1 MTNTVTKI
9 IDWIKEY
16 FIKNGPECKAVIGI
30 SGGKDSTVAA
40 ALLCKALGPN
50 RVIAVQMPQGFQ
62 YDIDVSNEVIDYLE
76 ITEHYNI
83 NIGSACQEIFLS
95 LPNDIRI
102 QPQVT
107 SNVPA
112 RVRMNILY
120 AIAASRH
127 GRVVNTCN
135 RSEDYVGYST
145 KFGDAAG
152 DFSILSNYTATKV
165 KEIGIELGLP
175 KNFIEKP
182 PEDGL
187 SGLTDEENLG
197 FSYDVLDNFLLN
209 GITPPYEIY
218 KNIEQ
223 RHKRNLHKISP
234 CQLVHS
240 FLKESFIALFIFYN
254 IYDIIFI

>member
-95 LPNDIRI
+95 LPNDFRI

-112 RVRMNILY
+112 
-120 AIAASRH
+120 
-127 GRVVNTCN
+127 
-135 RSEDYVGYST
+135 
-145 KFGDAAG
+145 
-152 DFSILSNYTATKV
+152 
-165 KEIGIELGLP
+165 
-175 KNFIEKP
+175 
-182 PEDGL
+182 
-187 SGLTDEENLG
+187 
-197 FSYDVLDNFLLN
+197 
-209 GITPPYEIY
+209 
-218 KNIEQ
+218 
-223 RHKRNLHKISP
+223 
-234 CQLVHS
+234 
-240 FLKESFIALFIFYN
+240 
-254 IYDIIFI
+254 

>member
-16 FIKNGPECKAVIGI
+16 FIKNGPECKAIIGI

-135 RSEDYVGYST
+135 RSEDYIGYST

-152 DFSILSNYTATKV
+152 DFSILSNYTATEV

-234 CQLVHS
+234 MSTCPFFS
-240 FLKESFIALFIFYN
+240 
-254 IYDIIFI
+254 

>member
-16 FIKNGPECKAVIGI
+16 FIKNGPECKAIIEI

-152 DFSILSNYTATKV
+152 DFSILSNYTATEV

-234 CQLVHS
+234 MPTCPFFS
-240 FLKESFIALFIFYN
+240 
-254 IYDIIFI
+254 

>member
-120 AIAASRH
+120 AIAANRH

-152 DFSILSNYTATKV
+152 DFSILSNYTATEV

-234 CQLVHS
+234 MPTCPFFS
-240 FLKESFIALFIFYN
+240 
-254 IYDIIFI
+254 

>member
-152 DFSILSNYTATKV
+152 DFSILSNYTATEV

-234 CQLVHS
+234 MPTCP
-240 FLKESFIALFIFYN
+240 FFF
-254 IYDIIFI
+254 

>member
-16 FIKNGPECKAVIGI
+16 FIKNGPECKAIIGI

-152 DFSILSNYTATKV
+152 DFSILSNYTATEV

-234 CQLVHS
+234 MPTLSLIH
-240 FLKESFIALFIFYN
+240 I
-254 IYDIIFI
+254 

>member
-152 DFSILSNYTATKV
+152 DFSILSNYTATEV

-197 FSYDVLDNFLLN
+197 FSYDVLDNLLLN

-234 CQLVHS
+234 MPTCPFFS
-240 FLKESFIALFIFYN
+240 
-254 IYDIIFI
+254 

>member
-83 NIGSACQEIFLS
+83 NIGSAYQEIFLS

-152 DFSILSNYTATKV
+152 DFSILSNYTATEV

-234 CQLVHS
+234 MPTCPFFS
-240 FLKESFIALFIFYN
+240 
-254 IYDIIFI
+254 

>member
-16 FIKNGPECKAVIGI
+16 FIKNGPECKAIIGI

-152 DFSILSNYTATKV
+152 DFSILSNYTATEV

-197 FSYDVLDNFLLN
+197 FSYDFLDNFLLN

-234 CQLVHS
+234 MPTCPFFS
-240 FLKESFIALFIFYN
+240 
-254 IYDIIFI
+254 

>member
-145 KFGDAAG
+145 KFVDAAG
-152 DFSILSNYTATKV
+152 DFSILSNYTATEV

-234 CQLVHS
+234 MPTCPFFS
-240 FLKESFIALFIFYN
+240 
-254 IYDIIFI
+254 

>member
-152 DFSILSNYTATKV
+152 DFSILSNYTAAEV

-234 CQLVHS
+234 MPTCPFFS
-240 FLKESFIALFIFYN
+240 
-254 IYDIIFI
+254 

>member
-1 MTNTVTKI
+1 M
-9 IDWIKEY
+9 
-16 FIKNGPECKAVIGI
+16 
-30 SGGKDSTVAA
+30 AA

-152 DFSILSNYTATKV
+152 DFSILSNYTATEV

-234 CQLVHS
+234 MPTCPFFS
-240 FLKESFIALFIFYN
+240 
-254 IYDIIFI
+254 

>member
-83 NIGSACQEIFLS
+83 NIGSSCQEIFLS

-152 DFSILSNYTATKV
+152 DFSILSNYTATEV
-165 KEIGIELGLP
+165 KEIGIELGWP

-182 PEDGL
+182 PEDVL

-234 CQLVHS
+234 MPTCPFFS
-240 FLKESFIALFIFYN
+240 
-254 IYDIIFI
+254 

>member
-152 DFSILSNYTATKV
+152 DFSILSNYTAMEV

-234 CQLVHS
+234 MPTCPFFS
-240 FLKESFIALFIFYN
+240 
-254 IYDIIFI
+254 

>member
-16 FIKNGPECKAVIGI
+16 FIKNGPECKAIIGI

-120 AIAASRH
+120 A
-127 GRVVNTCN
+127 C
-135 RSEDYVGYST
+135 
-145 KFGDAAG
+145 
-152 DFSILSNYTATKV
+152 LLYTSF
-165 KEIGIELGLP
+165 
-175 KNFIEKP
+175 FIQ
-182 PEDGL
+182 
-187 SGLTDEENLG
+187 S
-197 FSYDVLDNFLLN
+197 LL
-209 GITPPYEIY
+209 
-218 KNIEQ
+218 
-223 RHKRNLHKISP
+223 L
-234 CQLVHS
+234 
-240 FLKESFIALFIFYN
+240 
-254 IYDIIFI
+254 

>member
-152 DFSILSNYTATKV
+152 DFSILSNYTATEV
-165 KEIGIELGLP
+165 KEIGIALGLP

-234 CQLVHS
+234 MPTCPFFS
-240 FLKESFIALFIFYN
+240 
-254 IYDIIFI
+254 

>member
-83 NIGSACQEIFLS
+83 NIGSSCQEIFLS

-152 DFSILSNYTATKV
+152 DFSILSNYTATEV

-187 SGLTDEENLG
+187 SGLTDEKNLG

-234 CQLVHS
+234 MPTCPFFS
-240 FLKESFIALFIFYN
+240 
-254 IYDIIFI
+254 

>member
-83 NIGSACQEIFLS
+83 NIGSSCQEIFLS

-152 DFSILSNYTATKV
+152 DFSILSNYTATEV

-197 FSYDVLDNFLLN
+197 FSYDILDNFLLN

-234 CQLVHS
+234 MPTCPFFS
-240 FLKESFIALFIFYN
+240 
-254 IYDIIFI
+254 

>member
-76 ITEHYNI
+76 IAEHYNI

-152 DFSILSNYTATKV
+152 DFSILSNYTATEV

-234 CQLVHS
+234 MPTCPFFS
-240 FLKESFIALFIFYN
+240 
-254 IYDIIFI
+254 

>member
-152 DFSILSNYTATKV
+152 DFSILSNYTATEV

-187 SGLTDEENLG
+187 SGLTDEETLG

-234 CQLVHS
+234 MPTCPFFS
-240 FLKESFIALFIFYN
+240 
-254 IYDIIFI
+254 

>member
-152 DFSILSNYTATKV
+152 DFSILSNYTATEV
-165 KEIGIELGLP
+165 KEIGIELELP

-234 CQLVHS
+234 MPTCPFFS
-240 FLKESFIALFIFYN
+240 
-254 IYDIIFI
+254 

>member
-152 DFSILSNYTATKV
+152 DFSILSNYTATEV
-165 KEIGIELGLP
+165 KEIGIELRLP

-234 CQLVHS
+234 MPTCPFFS
-240 FLKESFIALFIFYN
+240 
-254 IYDIIFI
+254 

>member
-152 DFSILSNYTATKV
+152 DFSILSNYTATEV

-234 CQLVHS
+234 MPTCPFS
-240 FLKESFIALFIFYN
+240 S
-254 IYDIIFI
+254 

>member
-95 LPNDIRI
+95 LPNDIKI

-152 DFSILSNYTATKV
+152 DFSILSNYTATEV

-234 CQLVHS
+234 MPTCPFFS
-240 FLKESFIALFIFYN
+240 
-254 IYDIIFI
+254 

>member
-83 NIGSACQEIFLS
+83 NIGSSCQEIFLS

-152 DFSILSNYTATKV
+152 DFSILSNYTATEV

-234 CQLVHS
+234 IPTCPFFS
-240 FLKESFIALFIFYN
+240 
-254 IYDIIFI
+254 

>member
-83 NIGSACQEIFLS
+83 NIGSSCQEIFLS

-120 AIAASRH
+120 AIAASHH

-152 DFSILSNYTATKV
+152 DFSILSNYTATEV

-234 CQLVHS
+234 MPTCPFFS
-240 FLKESFIALFIFYN
+240 
-254 IYDIIFI
+254 

>member
-16 FIKNGPECKAVIGI
+16 FIKNGPECKAIIGI

-135 RSEDYVGYST
+135 RSEDYIGYST

-152 DFSILSNYTATKV
+152 DFSILSNYTATEV

-234 CQLVHS
+234 MPTCPFFS
-240 FLKESFIALFIFYN
+240 
-254 IYDIIFI
+254 

>member
-152 DFSILSNYTATKV
+152 DFSILSNYTATEV

-187 SGLTDEENLG
+187 SGLIDEENLG

-234 CQLVHS
+234 MPTCPFFS
-240 FLKESFIALFIFYN
+240 
-254 IYDIIFI
+254 

>member
-76 ITEHYNI
+76 IIEHYNI

-152 DFSILSNYTATKV
+152 DFSILSNYTATEV

-234 CQLVHS
+234 MPTCPFFS
-240 FLKESFIALFIFYN
+240 
-254 IYDIIFI
+254 

>member
-152 DFSILSNYTATKV
+152 DFSILSNYTATEV

-234 CQLVHS
+234 MQTCPFFS
-240 FLKESFIALFIFYN
+240 
-254 IYDIIFI
+254 

>member
-234 CQLVHS
+234 MPTCPFFS
-240 FLKESFIALFIFYN
+240 
-254 IYDIIFI
+254 

>member
-1 MTNTVTKI
+1 MTNMVTKI

-76 ITEHYNI
+76 IIEHYNI

-152 DFSILSNYTATKV
+152 DFSILSNYTATEV

-234 CQLVHS
+234 MPTCPFFS
-240 FLKESFIALFIFYN
+240 
-254 IYDIIFI
+254 

>member
-135 RSEDYVGYST
+135 RSEAYVGYST

-152 DFSILSNYTATKV
+152 DFSILSNYTATEV

-234 CQLVHS
+234 MPTCPFFS
-240 FLKESFIALFIFYN
+240 
-254 IYDIIFI
+254 

>member
-112 RVRMNILY
+112 RIRMNILY

-152 DFSILSNYTATKV
+152 DFSILSNYTATEV

-234 CQLVHS
+234 MPTCPFFS
-240 FLKESFIALFIFYN
+240 
-254 IYDIIFI
+254 

>member
-62 YDIDVSNEVIDYLE
+62 YDIDVSNEVIDYLD

-152 DFSILSNYTATKV
+152 DFSILSNYTATEV

-234 CQLVHS
+234 MPTCPFFS
-240 FLKESFIALFIFYN
+240 
-254 IYDIIFI
+254 

>member
-83 NIGSACQEIFLS
+83 NISSACQEIFLS

-152 DFSILSNYTATKV
+152 DFSILSNYTATEV

-234 CQLVHS
+234 MPTCPFFS
-240 FLKESFIALFIFYN
+240 
-254 IYDIIFI
+254 